1 LRVDLSTNDL
11 VTFELSQPLRQY
23 FLGRS
28 RKQLPQLTKA
38 ASAVLQVEQ
47 NQRLP
52 FSAYDFSG
60 DSHGAIRIL
69 QSGFSSDTGLRKG
82 ACWRDGDFSLIFPD
96 RPPVSEFDGNGK
108 QVRSR
113 IILDSKPARGEEGP

>member
-11 VTFELSQPLRQY
+11 VTFEFSQPLSQY
-23 FLGRS
+23 FLGRA
-28 RKQLPQLTKA
+28 RKQLPQLTKT

-60 DSHGAIRIL
+60 DSHRAIRIL
-69 QSGFSSDTGLRKG
+69 HGGFSSDTGLRKG
-82 ACWRDGDFSLIFPD
+82 ACWR
-96 RPPVSEFDGNGK
+96 
-108 QVRSR
+108 
-113 IILDSKPARGEEGP
+113 